1 MIRLRGLEDEAG
13 IGLSAVTS
21 NFQFRNL
28 SRETNLGMMWTNVDG
43 VEPCVLVSQKRFQL
57 PVHRIEVRPGCLTL
71 GEHRLIGDDDR
82 EIIGLVEPSNRRGD
96 SRDQHQLV
104 GISHAIHLEIDHPI
118 AIQENRRSGAAFK
131 PYRVVHTARRARP
144 SIGQRFDD
152 EVVVGGDAAPELFGR
167 RLGEGRLAI
176 TVDFDVGQSPGE

>member
-1 MIRLRGLEDEAG
+1 MRHENAAHLGQAKGVGLLLRRFGEN
-13 IGLSAVTS
+13 IG
-21 NFQFRNL
+21 
-28 SRETNLGMMWTNVDG
+28 
-43 VEPCVLVSQKRFQL
+43 C
-57 PVHRIEVRPGCLTL
+57 
-71 GEHRLIGDDDR
+71 
-82 EIIGLVEPSNRRGD
+82 
-96 SRDQHQLV
+96 
-104 GISHAIHLEIDHPI
+104 
-118 AIQENRRSGAAFK
+118 QENRRSGAAFK